1 MSSALGLPPAVAVAF
16 DCDGLLVD
24 TETCWSIAEG
34 QVFARHG
41 MELTPALKAKL
52 IGTTIEYTVA
62 HMVEL
67 FERPGTEA
75 MLLAEITD
83 TVAEII
89 AEQAVAMPG
98 AVELVTAVAGRVP
111 VVVVSNSERR
121 LVELALSKAG
131 LSQQLPLIVAAEDVS
146 HGKPAP
152 DPYLRACELLEV
164 SPSQVVAFEDS
175 LVGVNAAKAAGLTV
189 VGVPTVA
196 QVGFVPDLELATLD
210 DPPLRAWA
218 RSLG

>member
-1 MSSALGLPPAVAVAF
+1 MSSVLSLPPAAAVAF

-41 MELTPALKAKL
+41 MELTPALKAVL

-98 AVELVTAVAGRVP
+98 AVELVHAVAGRVP
-111 VVVVSNSERR
+111 VAVVSNSERR

-164 SPSQVVAFEDS
+164 RPSQAVAFEDS
-175 LVGVNAAKAAGLTV
+175 LVGVNAAKSAGLTV

-196 QVGFVPDLELATLD
+196 QAGFTPHVRLATLD
-210 DPPLRAWA
+210 DPLLRAWA
-218 RSLG
+218 QGL

>member
-1 MSSALGLPPAVAVAF
+1 LPPAAAVAF

-24 TETCWSIAEG
+24 TETCWSIAES

-41 MELTPALKAKL
+41 MELTPALKAVL

-75 MLLAEITD
+75 MLLTEITD

-89 AEQAVAMPG
+89 AAQAVAMPG
-98 AVELVTAVAGRVP
+98 AVELVNAVSGRVP
-111 VVVVSNSERR
+111 TVVVSNSERR

-152 DPYLRACELLEV
+152 DLYLRACELLEV
-164 SPSQVVAFEDS
+164 RPSQVVAFEDS

-196 QVGFVPDLELATLD
+196 QVGFAPHVRLASLD
-210 DPPLRAWA
+210 DPRLRAWA
-218 RSLG
+218 AQL

>member
-1 MSSALGLPPAVAVAF
+1 MSSALSLPPAAAVAF

-41 MELTPALKAKL
+41 MELTPALKAVL

-98 AVELVTAVAGRVP
+98 AVELVRAVAGRVP
-111 VVVVSNSERR
+111 AVVVSNSERR

-131 LSQQLPLIVAAEDVS
+131 LSQQLPLIVAAEEVS

-152 DPYLRACELLEV
+152 DLYLRACELLEV
-164 SPSQVVAFEDS
+164 RPSQAVAFEDS
-175 LVGVNAAKAAGLTV
+175 LVGVNAAKSAGLTV

-196 QVGFVPDLELATLD
+196 QVGFAPDVRLATLD
-210 DPPLRAWA
+210 DPLLRAWA
-218 RSLG
+218 EGL

>member
-1 MSSALGLPPAVAVAF
+1 VLSLPPAAAVAF

-41 MELTPALKAKL
+41 MELTPALKAVL

-98 AVELVTAVAGRVP
+98 AVELVHAVAGRVP
-111 VVVVSNSERR
+111 VAVVSNSERR

-164 SPSQVVAFEDS
+164 RPSQAVAFEDS
-175 LVGVNAAKAAGLTV
+175 LVGVNAAKSAGLTV

-196 QVGFVPDLELATLD
+196 QAGFTPHVRLATLD
-210 DPPLRAWA
+210 DPLLRAWA
-218 RSLG
+218 QGL